1 MISNYVIICKSFS
14 IALFCLCGCRTTL
27 QLATSALQQKQ
38 HPTYPAL
45 DLYLHIHRGRDYE
58 RESVHVQWAA
68 SHSDTPTHTPIVTK
82 PTRAAGSETHARVT
96 DRLDVGW
103 SDLFFTFLSLLS
115 ALLCSHFVV
124 LRGMQ
129 NKLHSLIE
137 HCLFAY
143 AVCIVLAH
151 DSLKEL
157 CKTASLCHCNQGT
170 WTHLFLLTFV
180 CRLHS
185 VGAKSIMY
193 NPPGI

>member
-1 MISNYVIICKSFS
+1 MLFSVYVAAGRLCNSPHLPYSKNNPPPTLPS
-14 IALFCLCGCRTTL
+14 IY
-27 QLATSALQQKQ
+27 TSIY
-38 HPTYPAL
+38 TEGE
-45 DLYLHIHRGRDYE
+45 IT

-103 SDLFFTFLSLLS
+103 SDLFFTFLCLLS

-129 NKLHSLIE
+129 NKLRSLIE

-143 AVCIVLAH
+143 AVCIVLVH

-170 WTHLFLLTFV
+170 
-180 CRLHS
+180 
-185 VGAKSIMY
+185 
-193 NPPGI
+193 